1 MFDPEQL
8 LGGKSDIGITCA
20 LIPRDLPGISIG
32 RRHFPLNIPFQNGPI
47 LGRDVFV
54 PLECIIGGPKMAG
67 SGWRMLVEQLSVGR
81 CISLPSNTTGASKA
95 GVWATGAYAR
105 IRTQFNTPV
114 GRFEGVEAVI
124 ARMVGLTYTM
134 DAGRS
139 VTAGAIDGGE
149 KPSVPSAMLKY
160 HVTEMGRQVA
170 NDAMD
175 VHGGKGIMLGP
186 NNYLGRGYQIV
197 PVAITV
203 EGANLLTRNLIIFG
217 QGAVRCH
224 PFVLREM
231 TAAHD
236 SDRVRGVDQF
246 DRALFGHIGFSISNA
261 VRSFIMALT
270 HARFTRPPV
279 AGPTARYYQHVVR
292 FSASFA
298 FAVDVAMLALGGY
311 LKKKES
317 LSARL
322 GDVLSSMYL
331 ASMVLKHHENQGR
344 PEQDLPIVEWACRN
358 LLYHAQEQMH
368 GFLRNFPNRFLAG
381 AMRFFVFPR
390 GRTYSAPDDRLGR
403 KVADLVTRPTAARE
417 RLCHHIYWTL
427 EPGNPL
433 GLLQEALLL
442 AVELEPLEKR
452 IRVEGVK
459 SGRITALDLPGRIQ
473 QALAA
478 GIVSQTEAAAL
489 REYDRKVMELINVDD
504 FDPHALGTLAAQDAE
519 AAARSS
525 AHVA

>member
-1 MFDPEQL
+1 
-8 LGGKSDIGITCA
+8 
-20 LIPRDLPGISIG
+20 
-32 RRHFPLNIPFQNGPI
+32 
-47 LGRDVFV
+47 
-54 PLECIIGGPKMAG
+54 
-67 SGWRMLVEQLSVGR
+67 MLVEQLSVGR

-95 GVWATGAYAR
+95 AVLATGAYAR
-105 IRTQFNTPV
+105 IRTQFNLPV

-134 DAGRS
+134 DAARS

-175 VHGGKGIMLGP
+175 VHGGKGICLGP
-186 NNYLGRGYQIV
+186 KNYLGRGYQIV

-217 QGAVRCH
+217 QGAIRCH

-231 TAAHD
+231 NAARNP
-236 SDRVRGVDQF
+236 DRAAGVDEF
-246 DRALFGHIGFSISNA
+246 DRALFGHIGFTISNA

-279 AGPTARYYQHVVR
+279 QGATARYYQHIVR

-298 FAVDVAMLALGGY
+298 FAVDVSMLTLGGY
-311 LKKKES
+311 LKKKEG

-322 GDVLSSMYL
+322 GDVLSSLYL
-331 ASMVLKHHENQGR
+331 ASMVLKHYENQGR
-344 PEQDLPIVEWACRN
+344 HAEDLPILEWACRN
-358 LLYHAQEQMH
+358 LLYHAQEQLH
-368 GFLRNFPNRFLAG
+368 GLLRNFPNRLLAAG
-381 AMRFFVFPR
+381 MRVLIFPR
-390 GRTYSAPDDRLGR
+390 GRIYSAPGDRLGR
-403 KVADLVTRPTAARE
+403 TIAALVTSPTEVRD
-417 RLCHHIYWTL
+417 RLCQLVYRTL

-433 GLLQEALLL
+433 GLLQEALQL
-442 AVELEPLEKR
+442 AVQLEPLEKR

-459 SGRITALDLPGRIQ
+459 TGKVTALDMPGRIQ
-473 QALAA
+473 QALTA
-478 GIVSQTEAAAL
+478 GLISETEAAAL
-489 REYDRKVMELINVDD
+489 RDYDRKVMDLINVDD
-504 FDPHALGTLAAQDAE
+504 FDTSELGTQAQPAPE
-519 AAARSS
+519 SLRPS